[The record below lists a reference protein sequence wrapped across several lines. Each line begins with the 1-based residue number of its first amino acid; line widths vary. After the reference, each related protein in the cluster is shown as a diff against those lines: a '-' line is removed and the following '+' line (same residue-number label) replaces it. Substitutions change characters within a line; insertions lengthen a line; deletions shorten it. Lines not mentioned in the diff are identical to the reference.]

1 MKKVSKLFILII
13 TIVFIVA
20 PLIVNATEDPNVV
33 VDADMLLNFETT
45 EEGIMPLSEDS
56 QIAESLI
63 VKNDVF
69 KIDSQT
75 SISEIVY
82 GDVYIISDYV
92 DISSPQIEGNIFI
105 IANNVKISGNV
116 NGYLY
121 VISQKL
127 EISGVVQGAYLM
139 SNNVNITENGIIR
152 NDVKVITNTFNLNG
166 TIYRNAQISSE
177 NINITPNV
185 ENAYNIFGSLSY
197 IGNLNSDENLI
208 GGEITKHETP
218 EVEEQEKEE
227 AKVSITD
234 IITNI
239 VTGLIIISIIV
250 LAFENKCKYKEY
262 KALDLIVDVTL
273 GFGIL
278 VGVPI
283 LCIILLV
290 TIIGIPVSLI
300 AILLYIIVLCSA
312 MSVTSIEI
320 SNYIIKKMNKEDKK
334 STKIF
339 IALAVYIVFEIL
351 NYIPILGGIINF
363 LAMLFGIRHLM
374 LYIFFNNNKGIDS
387 NQDVIIEK

>member
-218 EVEEQEKEE
+218 EVEEQE
-227 AKVSITD
+227 
-234 IITNI
+234 N
-239 VTGLIIISIIV
+239 
-250 LAFENKCKYKEY
+250 NP
-262 KALDLIVDVTL
+262 
-273 GFGIL
+273 L
-278 VGVPI
+278 VIKSP
-283 LCIILLV
+283 
-290 TIIGIPVSLI
+290 
-300 AILLYIIVLCSA
+300 
-312 MSVTSIEI
+312 TS
-320 SNYIIKKMNKEDKK
+320 K
-334 STKIF
+334 
-339 IALAVYIVFEIL
+339 
-351 NYIPILGGIINF
+351 
-363 LAMLFGIRHLM
+363 
-374 LYIFFNNNKGIDS
+374 
-387 NQDVIIEK
+387 